1 MEKLTELV
9 FIPIPGIG
17 HIVPMVEIA
26 KLLLSRDDNL
36 FITILIMKFPFH
48 ADGTDA
54 YIESLADPCSTLKTQ
69 RVKFVNL
76 PQEQFQGHGATDFF
90 TFIDSHKSH
99 VKDAVTKITE
109 SGSETRIAGLVI
121 DMFCTGMID
130 VADELGLPTYVF
142 CTTGAADL
150 GLMFHL
156 QALRDEQNKDCTEF
170 KDSDAELVVPS
181 FVNPLPAA
189 RVIHGVLFEKEAG
202 NYFLNLAKRY
212 RETKGILVN
221 TFLELESYALQSLSA
236 DGKVP
241 PVYPVG
247 PILNVKSHDDKVGSE
262 KLNQKSDILKWLDD
276 QPTLSVVFLCFG
288 SLGSFG
294 EDQMKQIAYALEK
307 GGFRFLWSLRQ
318 PQKEGAVFPSDYADY
333 TTILPEGFLDRTAG
347 IGKVIGWAPQV
358 AILCHPAVGGFVSH
372 CGWNSVLE
380 SIWYGVPIATWPF
393 YAEQQVNAFELVK
406 ELKLAVEIDI
416 GYRKDSGVVVSS
428 QDIEKGIKEVM
439 EQDSELRKRV
449 KEMSHMSKKALVDDG
464 SSYSSLDRFIDQ
476 IQSSSRT

>member
-1 MEKLTELV
+1 MKKATELI

-17 HIVPMVEIA
+17 HIVSTVEIA

-48 ADGTDA
+48 ADGTDD
-54 YIESLADPCSTLKTQ
+54 YIESLADPSSTLKTQ

-76 PQEQFQGHGATDFF
+76 PQEQFQGHGATGFF

-109 SGSETRIAGLVI
+109 SGSATRIAGFVI
-121 DMFCTGMID
+121 DMFRTGMID
-130 VADELGLPTYVF
+130 VRMNSDFLPMCSTPLVRPYLGSCSTSKPFVMNRTRTAPTSR
-142 CTTGAADL
+142 T
-150 GLMFHL
+150 
-156 QALRDEQNKDCTEF
+156 
-170 KDSDAELVVPS
+170 SDAELVVPN

-189 RVIHGVLFEKEAG
+189 RVLPGVLFEKEAS
-202 NYFLNLAKRY
+202 NFFLNFAERY

-221 TFLELESYALQSLSA
+221 TFMELESYALQYLSA

-241 PVYPVG
+241 PVFPVG

-276 QPTLSVVFLCFG
+276 QPPLSVVFLCFG
-288 SLGSFG
+288 SMGSIG
-294 EDQMKQIAYALEK
+294 EDQMKQIAYTLEQ

-318 PQKEGAVFPSDYADY
+318 PPEEEAIFPSDYADY
-333 TTILPEGFLDRTAG
+333 STILPEGFLDRD
-347 IGKVIGWAPQV
+347 GWDWE
-358 AILCHPAVGGFVSH
+358 VSGMV
-372 CGWNSVLE
+372 CQL
-380 SIWYGVPIATWPF
+380 ATWPF
-393 YAEQQVNAFELVK
+393 YVEQQVNAFELVN

-428 QDIEKGIKEVM
+428 QDIKKGIKEVM

-464 SSYSSLDRFIDQ
+464 SSYSSLGRFIDQ
-476 IQSSSRT
+476 IQSSS